1 VARQEVFDET
11 RVDALLTPELAQQLG
26 GKALNRVVTVEMVP
40 MFDVP
45 RKPTDKQLEDVAWYY
60 AVA

>member
-1 VARQEVFDET
+1 MATQEVFDET
-11 RVDALLTPELAQQLG
+11 RVDTLPAPELAQQLG
-26 GKALNRVVTVEMVP
+26 GKALNGVVTVEIVS

-45 RKPTDKQLEDVAWYY
+45 RRPTDKQLEDVAWYY